1 MYYVKH
7 AYQDRR
13 YASIYDKRRY
23 EGLYGRTKNWNTKRV
38 ISKLIRQTGRKGFA
52 LDIPCGTGRLSHL
65 ILKSGYHWIGADISL
80 EMMMESRKKL
90 MDGFE
95 GYSWWNIRLD
105 AERMPFK
112 DDSLDCIF
120 SIRFIYHI
128 PEEIRYP
135 MLQEMRRITKKWII
149 IDYNYP
155 NKIKEGARKIGSLFR
170 KRSVKKRITF
180 PEISREL
187 KENGL
192 QIYKVIPVSR
202 LFSDNIILLC
212 NK

>member
-7 AYQDRR
+7 VYQNEQC
-13 YASIYDKRRY
+13 ASIYEKRRFK
-23 EGLYGRTKNWNTKRV
+23 GLYGRAKNWNTKRV
-38 ISKLIRQTGRKGFA
+38 ISKLVRLTGKKGFA

-65 ILKSGYHWIGADISL
+65 ILKGGYHWIGADISL
-80 EMMMESRKKL
+80 EMMMESRKK
-90 MDGFE
+90 MMNGFE
-95 GYSWWNIRLD
+95 GNTWWNIRLD

-112 DDSLDCIF
+112 DNSLDCVF

-128 PEEIRYP
+128 PEEIRYR
-135 MLQEMRRITKKWII
+135 MLKEMRRIAKKWVI

-155 NKIKEGARKIGSLFR
+155 NKFKELARRIGFLFR
-170 KRSVKKRITF
+170 ERSVKKRITF
-180 PEISREL
+180 QEISREL
-187 KENGL
+187 RENGL
-192 QIYKVIPVSR
+192 HIYKALPVSR

>member
-1 MYYVKH
+1 MYYVKQ
-7 AYQDRR
+7 AYQDKR

-23 EGLYGRTKNWNTKRV
+23 EGIYGRTKNWNTKRV
-38 ISKLIRQTGRKGFA
+38 ISKLVRQTGRKGFA
-52 LDIPCGTGRLSHL
+52 LDIPCGTGRLSDL
-65 ILKSGYHWIGADISL
+65 ILKSGYQWIGADISL
-80 EMMMESRKKL
+80 EMMTESRKK
-90 MDGFE
+90 MMNGFE
-95 GYSWWNIRLD
+95 GYPWWNIRLD

-128 PEEIRYP
+128 PEEIRYR
-135 MLQEMRRITKKWII
+135 MLKEMRRITKKWII

-155 NKIKEGARKIGSLFR
+155 NKFKELARRIGFFFS

-180 PEISREL
+180 PEIRREL
-187 KENGL
+187 RENGL
-192 QIYKVIPVSR
+192 QVYKVLPVSR